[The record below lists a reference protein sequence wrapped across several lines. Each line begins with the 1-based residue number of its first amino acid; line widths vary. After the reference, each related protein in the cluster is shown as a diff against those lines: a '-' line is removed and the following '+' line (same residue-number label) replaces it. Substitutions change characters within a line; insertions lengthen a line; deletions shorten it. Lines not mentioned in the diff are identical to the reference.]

1 FLSLLRTATATTAGT
16 ADGTERWGY
25 VEVRPSKS
33 GDSVTN
39 SSLFV
44 SVFSLLTLL
53 GCAGRCRGSPVLVVL
68 QEPPGP
74 EGVHAH
80 QAMADRPLAA
90 GWPGSVG
97 RRARQLPGGRAAQ
110 RRPEATQLDMA
121 AQGRPHLRGQ
131 PSRRRVQLRGGRQP
145 AGDHRPA
152 GGGGHDH
159 AAQGPRQGADDL
171 AEQPAVHR
179 RRVVRRQVRRHA
191 RRLRRPGRPRR
202 RAQAH
207 ARRRGARRQLD
218 LAGGFRVFVRDA
230 LVPGVEAGSQRR
242 RPRKQGR
249 TGGEAAGRSGAVQ
262 ASAGHTQPN
271 AQLGRRQQRP
281 RGCV

>member
-1 FLSLLRTATATTAGT
+1 GNLFKPFSALCRKDEQRALQNGAPCSRSHLRPLPLSASHRHGHH
-16 ADGTERWGY
+16 RWNRRRHGA
-25 VEVRPSKS
+25 VGIRGGS
-33 GDSVTN
+33 
-39 SSLFV
+39 
-44 SVFSLLTLL
+44 
-53 GCAGRCRGSPVLVVL
+53 AQGSPVLVVL

-242 RPRKQGR
+242 RPRKQVRPWLVSR
-249 TGGEAAGRSGAVQ
+249 TKDR
-262 ASAGHTQPN
+262 
-271 AQLGRRQQRP
+271 LDIIF
-281 RGCV
+281 